1 MDPKISKDRRKEM
14 KQKEDDKLFFFIK
27 ISKIKTDKDYFILVV
42 LFICFLYAIPIQRM
56 GFYDFCFEEMR
67 VKRSL
72 VDIIIIS
79 IILFYVLFCLKNFK
93 RDK

>member
-1 MDPKISKDRRKEM
+1 M
-14 KQKEDDKLFFFIK
+14 KQKKDDNFFFIK

-42 LFICFLYAIPIQRM
+42 LFICFLYAIPIQRI

-67 VKRSL
+67 VKRSV

-79 IILFYVLFCLKNFK
+79 IILFYILFCSKNFK

>member
-42 LFICFLYAIPIQRM
+42 LFICFLYAIPIQRI
-56 GFYDFCFEEMR
+56 GFYDFCFEGMR

-79 IILFYVLFCLKNFK
+79 IILFYVLFCSKNFK